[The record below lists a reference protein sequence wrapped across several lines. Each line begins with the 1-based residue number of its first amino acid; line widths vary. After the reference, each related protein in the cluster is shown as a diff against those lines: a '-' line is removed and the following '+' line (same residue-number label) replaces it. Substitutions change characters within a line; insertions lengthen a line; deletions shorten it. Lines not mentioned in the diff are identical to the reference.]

1 MFLSTLSREL
11 TVPQHVANVY
21 ELVTYGLASYI
32 GGAYTGLKL
41 FNGSVYVFCI
51 MCSLVSMIALVLMT
65 GQNNLKRFLTYL
77 TMTSTL
83 GYVSGPLIIHAH
95 RADTSILMLACCST
109 LSLFF
114 LFTIVARRLNDELA
128 QVLGLFCSASLLILA
143 CTPFILLLFPVYV
156 TSSTAY
162 LFLGLLTFAG
172 FISYDTYEMHQR
184 FAKGEID
191 YYYHAVNL
199 FLDAVNLFVKIT
211 NMLIKTK
218 RQNK

>member
-32 GGAYTGLKL
+32 CGAYTGLKL
-41 FNGSVYVFCI
+41 FNGSAYVFCV
-51 MCSLVSMIALVLMT
+51 MCLMVSMIALIRMSC
-65 GQNNLKRFLTYL
+65 QNNLKRFLTYL

-83 GYVSGPLIIHAH
+83 GYANSPLIIQAH
-95 RADTSILMLACCST
+95 QTDTSILMLACCFT
-109 LSLFF
+109 LALFF

-128 QVLGLFCSASLLILA
+128 QVVGLLCSAYLFLLA
-143 CTPFILLLFPVYV
+143 CIPFILLLFPVYV

-172 FISYDTYEMHQR
+172 FISYSTYEMHQR
-184 FAKGEID
+184 LGRGEND
-191 YYYHAVNL
+191 YYCHIVNL
-199 FLDAVNLFVKIT
+199 FRDAVNLFVKIT

-218 RQNK
+218 

>member
-32 GGAYTGLKL
+32 CGAYTGLKL
-41 FNGSVYVFCI
+41 LNESIYVFCI
-51 MCSLVSMIALVLMT
+51 MCSIVSMIALILMT

-83 GYVSGPLIIHAH
+83 GYTSSPLIIYAH
-95 RADTSILMLACCST
+95 QTDASILILACCFT
-109 LSLFF
+109 LALFF

-128 QVLGLFCSASLLILA
+128 QVLGLFCSASLLILT
-143 CTPFILLLFPVYV
+143 CIPFILLLFPDYI

-162 LFLGLLTFAG
+162 LFLGLLTFSG

-184 FAKGEID
+184 FAKGEVD

-199 FLDAVNLFVKIT
+199 FLDVVNLFVKIT
-211 NMLIKTK
+211 NMLIKKK